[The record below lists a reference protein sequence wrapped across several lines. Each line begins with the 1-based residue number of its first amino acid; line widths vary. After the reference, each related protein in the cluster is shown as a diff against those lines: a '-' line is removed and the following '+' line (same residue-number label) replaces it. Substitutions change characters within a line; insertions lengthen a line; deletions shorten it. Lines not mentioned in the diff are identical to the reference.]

1 MPRSHIQPAKNK
13 DTIVAALANKQAVVV
28 GMDTIP
34 RQLSRAQT
42 FDSLSSQANIAG
54 YRAII
59 EAGNYFGKRGE
70 KHTLRCV
77 FFACKADQCNACARV
92 QSHH

>member
-1 MPRSHIQPAKNK
+1 
-13 DTIVAALANKQAVVV
+13 
-28 GMDTIP
+28 MDTIP

-59 EAGNYFGKRGE
+59 EAGNYFGEYFGALSRRVWKGE
-70 KHTLRCV
+70 ST
-77 FFACKADQCNACARV
+77 FADGAHSV
-92 QSHH
+92 